1 MVTINWTQEAKA
13 RLKQIHDYIAHD
25 NRTAAKK
32 VVANIRNKVRVL
44 QQFPQ
49 SGAIYPD
56 IPDRDIRILY
66 YTHYRIVYVIIDAT
80 RIDIIGVFHGAME
93 LRKYLR

>member
-13 RLKQIHDYIAHD
+13 RLKQIHDYIDRD

-32 VVANIRNKVRVL
+32 VVKHIQQKARILR
-44 QQFPQ
+44 QFPQ

-56 IPDRDIRILY
+56 IPDRDIRIVY
-66 YTHYRIVYVIIDAT
+66 YTHYRIVYVIVDDT

-93 LRKYLR
+93 LRKYIR

>member
-1 MVTINWTQEAKA
+1 MVTINWTHEATS
-13 RLKQIHDYIAHD
+13 RLQQIHDYIAHD
-25 NRTAAKK
+25 NKTAAKK
-32 VVANIRNKVRVL
+32 VITTIRQKVRIL

-56 IPDRDIRILY
+56 IPERDIRILY
-66 YTHYRIVYVIIDAT
+66 YTHYRIVYVIVDAT

-93 LRKYLR
+93 LRKYVR

>member
-1 MVTINWTQEAKA
+1 MVTINWTQEAKS
-13 RLKQIHDYIAHD
+13 RLKHIHDYIAQD
-25 NRTAAKK
+25 NRTAAKN
-32 VVANIRNKVRVL
+32 VVKNIRKKVQML

-56 IPDRDIRILY
+56 IPEREIRILY
-66 YTHYRIVYVIIDAT
+66 YTHYRIVYVIVDT
-80 RIDIIGVFHGAME
+80 KRIDIIGVFHGAME